1 MSQGGAGE
9 FPGRMTA
16 GTQREDTS
24 SVILQLSIT
33 LHTSWM
39 LSQPHPHPGSRQRT
53 PTPRP
58 LTIVFHPFSEI

>member
-39 LSQPHPHPGSRQRT
+39 LTHPHPHPGITAVQSDSGLVR
-53 PTPRP
+53 
-58 LTIVFHPFSEI
+58 